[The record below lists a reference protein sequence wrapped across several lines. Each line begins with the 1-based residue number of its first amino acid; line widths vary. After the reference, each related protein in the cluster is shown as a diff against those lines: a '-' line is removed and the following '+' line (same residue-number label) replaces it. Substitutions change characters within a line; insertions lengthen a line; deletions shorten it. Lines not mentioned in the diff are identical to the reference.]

1 MKIESVFDAAF
12 APYGKVLPG
21 YDTSEL
27 LAALEKYTPLPEATD
42 YVASQPELEALPIAA
57 QLASNAYGG
66 MPIQLGWCNGHN
78 TRLNCLEYH
87 RDSEIN
93 FGTRDFILLLGL
105 EGEIGADGLFDTAL
119 TKAFLVPA
127 GVMVEVYATALHYAP
142 CEAKQGQGFKV
153 LVALPRGTN
162 TDKPAFTPKT
172 REDTLLT
179 ARNKWLLAHEES
191 DEAKGGAVVGLKGV
205 NVDIA
210 ADI

>member
-1 MKIESVFDAAF
+1 
-12 APYGKVLPG
+12 
-21 YDTSEL
+21 
-27 LAALEKYTPLPEATD
+27 
-42 YVASQPELEALPIAA
+42 
-57 QLASNAYGG
+57 
-66 MPIQLGWCNGHN
+66 
-78 TRLNCLEYH
+78 
-87 RDSEIN
+87 
-93 FGTRDFILLLGL
+93 
-105 EGEIGADGLFDTAL
+105 
-119 TKAFLVPA
+119 
-127 GVMVEVYATALHYAP
+127 MVEVYATALHYAP

>member
-1 MKIESVFDAAF
+1 MEILSVFDAAF
-12 APYGKVLPG
+12 QPYGRVLTG
-21 YDTSEL
+21 YDTAART
-27 LAALEKYTPLPEATD
+27 AALENETPLPEAVVYT
-42 YVASQPELEALPIAA
+42 AAEPALEKLPI
-57 QLASNAYGG
+57 LAELSDRAYGG

-78 TRLNCLEYH
+78 TKLNCLEYH
-87 RDSEIN
+87 RDSEVN

-142 CEAKQGQGFKV
+142 CEAKLGQGFKV

-205 NVDIA
+205 NLDIA
-210 ADI
+210 ADL

>member
-1 MKIESVFDAAF
+1 MKIYSIYDEAF
-12 APYGKVLPG
+12 RPYGKVLEG
-21 YDTSEL
+21 YDTAAL
-27 LAALEKYTPLPEATD
+27 TAALENETPLPEAVVYT
-42 YVASQPELEALPIAA
+42 AAEPALEKLPI
-57 QLASNAYGG
+57 LAELSDRAYGG
-66 MPIQLGWCNGHN
+66 MPVQLGWCNGHN
-78 TRLNCLEYH
+78 TKLNCLEYH

-142 CEAKQGQGFKV
+142 CEAKLGQGFKV

-191 DEAKGGAVVGLKGV
+191 DEAKGGAVVALTGENL
-205 NVDIA
+205 DIA
-210 ADI
+210 ADL